1 MTLYLSK
8 KQLLLLF
15 IPVLIVGALLYF
27 EDDILRYMHSVLPQH
42 TMKKSEILTEEANKY
57 LQINRDRKKYDEISR
72 KIILRKEFVQWMQ
85 NHSLYKKMS
94 LKSIKNGEKKLI
106 KHSWKLEAVFPKY
119 DKAIINDK
127 FVHIGSIVNNAK
139 VIEIEFDKVLLKTE
153 KGLKW
158 VHLFH

>member
-15 IPVLIVGALLYF
+15 TPLLIAGTLLYF
-27 EDDILRYMHSVLPQH
+27 EDDILRYMHSVLPQY

-57 LQINRDRKKYDEISR
+57 LQINRNRKKYDEITK
-72 KIILRKEFVQWMQ
+72 KIISRKEFILWMQ
-85 NHSLYKKMS
+85 DHPLYKKTS
-94 LKSIKNGEKKLI
+94 LKSVKNGEKKLI
-106 KHSWKLEAVFPKY
+106 KHLWKLEAVFPKY
-119 DKAIINDK
+119 DKAIINDR
-127 FVHIGSIVNNAK
+127 FVHIGSFVNNAK
-139 VIEIEFDKVLLKTE
+139 VIKIEFDKVLLKTE

>member
-1 MTLYLSK
+1 MTLYLSN

-15 IPVLIVGALLYF
+15 IPVIIVGALLYF

-57 LQINRDRKKYDEISR
+57 LQINRDRKKYDGITKKIISR
-72 KIILRKEFVQWMQ
+72 KEFIRWMQ
-85 NHSLYKKMS
+85 NHSLYKKSS
-94 LKSIKNGEKKLI
+94 LTGVKREQKSVPKNQ
-106 KHSWKLEAVFPKY
+106 WRLEAVFPKY

-127 FVHIGSIVNNAK
+127 FVHVGSVVNNAK
-139 VIEIEFDKVLLKTE
+139 VIKIGFDKVLLKTV

>member
-1 MTLYLSK
+1 MTLYLSN

-15 IPVLIVGALLYF
+15 TPVIVVGTILYF
-27 EDDILRYMHSVLPQH
+27 EDDILSYMHSVLPQH

-57 LQINRDRKKYDEISR
+57 LKINRDRKKYDEITK
-72 KIILRKEFVQWMQ
+72 KIILRKEFIRWMQ
-85 NHSLYKKMS
+85 NHSLYKKSS
-94 LKSIKNGEKKLI
+94 LTAVKREEKSVPKNQ
-106 KHSWKLEAVFPKY
+106 WKLEAVFPKY

-127 FVHIGSIVNNAK
+127 FVHVGSVIDNAK
-139 VIEIEFDKVLLKTE
+139 VIKIGFDKVLLKTA